1 MGGDFA
7 CDIRLQECKERPFIG
22 CHVLAYKLPIVD
34 HEGQRIARRS
44 S

>member
-22 CHVLAYKLPIVD
+22 CHVSHISFRLWTTRAS
-34 HEGQRIARRS
+34 G
-44 S
+44 